1 MKNNWAQRYSEWVVK
16 WRWPVILAS
25 VLLVLAAASGGRFLA
40 FNTDYRVFFS
50 EDNPQLM
57 AFEELQKTYT
67 KIDNIQ
73 FVVQSLNG
81 DTMTPEVLD
90 GVEKLTQKAWL
101 LPFTL
106 RVDSVTNFQHTTAEG
121 DDLLVADLVEG
132 ARNLPQATIE
142 QVRGIAQHEPTL
154 KTMMISGDSAV
165 TAINVTF
172 QMPEKSM
179 DEVPSATAAARKLA
193 AEIEAEYPV
202 KVYLSGMV
210 MMNNAFMESSM
221 NDMASLVP
229 AMYLIIIVMVL
240 LLVRSI
246 SATVTTVLVLFFSV
260 LTGMGLAGWLGIKLT
275 PPSSAATTIIMTLAV
290 ADSIHIIVSMLASM
304 RSGMEKRAAVIESL
318 RINFMPVFLTSITTA
333 IGFLSMNAS
342 DSPPFHDLGNI
353 TAMGVMAAFV
363 ISVTFLP
370 AMLAAMP
377 IRVAAEQT
385 GFGRLMDSFSDLVI
399 RRQNTIMMASLVMT
413 IVVLAMIPRN
423 DLNENFVKYFDT
435 STSFRND
442 ADFTADHLTGL
453 YQLQYSLSAG
463 ESNGVSDPAFLART
477 AEFVTWLRAQ
487 PEVQH
492 VNSITDTFQR
502 LNKSLHDD
510 DPAWYKLPEE
520 RDLAAQYLLLYELS
534 LPYGLDMNNQLN
546 IDKSSTQI
554 IVTLKNMTT
563 RELRDITRR
572 GEMWLANHAPEMQT
586 TGIGPAIMFAY
597 ISERNIKSMLSGT
610 LIALVLISLLI
621 TIALRSMKIGFIS
634 LLPNLLPAGL
644 AFGVWGLVVGEVN
657 MAAAMVA
664 GMSLGIVVDDSIH
677 FLSKYLRA
685 RRETGMDA
693 EAAVRYAF
701 ASVGVAIAVTSAVLV
716 AGFMVLA
723 QSSFAMNSQMALLTS
738 IAIAMALL
746 ADFLLLPV
754 LLMRMDRPKGNR
766 QKGDL
771 QGGEGQKPQNLG
783 THASVEASA

>member
-1 MKNNWAQRYSEWVVK
+1 MNKTSEWAQVYAQWIVR
-16 WRWPVILAS
+16 WRWPVILLA
-25 VLLVLAAASGGRFLA
+25 VLMAFGAASGGRFLA

-50 EDNPQLM
+50 DDNPQLM
-57 AFEELQKTYT
+57 AFEELQETYT

-73 FVVQSLNG
+73 FVLESLNG
-81 DTMTPEVLD
+81 NALSPDVMD
-90 GVEKLTQKAWL
+90 AVEKLTEESWL
-101 LPFTL
+101 LPFAL
-106 RVDSVTNFQHTTAEG
+106 RVDSVSNFQHTTAVG
-121 DDLLVADLVEG
+121 DDLVVADLIED
-132 ARNLPQATIE
+132 ARHLSKE
-142 QVRGIAQHEPTL
+142 QLKGLGDVAQHEPSL
-154 KTMMISGDSAV
+154 KTMLISSDNVV

-172 QMPEKSM
+172 QMPEKAM
-179 DEVPSATAAARKLA
+179 DEVPKAAAAARKLA
-193 AEIEAEYPV
+193 AEIEAAYPV
-202 KVYLSGMV
+202 KIYLNGMV

-221 NDMASLVP
+221 NDMGTLVP
-229 AMYLIIIVMVL
+229 AMYLIIIIMMLV
-240 LLVRSI
+240 LVRSF
-246 SATVTTVLVLFFSV
+246 SATAATVFVLAFSV

-304 RSGMEKRAAVIESL
+304 RKGMEKRLAVIESL
-318 RINFMPVFLTSITTA
+318 RVNFMPVFLTSITTA

-363 ISVTFLP
+363 FSVTFLP
-370 AMLAAMP
+370 AMLAVLPVRAK
-377 IRVAAEQT
+377 A
-385 GFGRLMDSFSDLVI
+385 GRTRFSAWMDVFSDQVI
-399 RRQNTIMMASLVMT
+399 RRQRFIMMGSVAIAV
-413 IVVLAMIPRN
+413 VVLAMIPRN
-423 DLNENFVKYFDT
+423 ELNEDFVKYFDT
-435 STSFRND
+435 STTFRSD
-442 ADFTADHLTGL
+442 VDFASEHLTGL
-453 YQLQYSLSAG
+453 YQLQYSLPAG
-463 ESNGVSDPAFLART
+463 ESNGVSDPKFLAD
-477 AEFVTWLRAQ
+477 AKAFVDWLRTQ
-487 PEVQH
+487 PEVEH

-502 LNKSLHDD
+502 LNMSLHGD

-546 IDKSSTQI
+546 VDKSSTQI
-554 IVTLKNMTT
+554 IATLKNLTT
-563 RELRDITRR
+563 RELREVTIR
-572 GEMWLANHAPEMQT
+572 GEQWLADHAPEIQA

-597 ISERNIKSMLSGT
+597 ISERNIKSMLGGT
-610 LIALVLISLLI
+610 LLALLLISVLISF
-621 TIALRSMKIGFIS
+621 ALRSVKIGMIS

-657 MAAAMVA
+657 MAAAMVT

-685 RRETGMDA
+685 RREEGMDA

-701 ASVGVAIAVTSAVLV
+701 SSVGIAIVVTSVVLV

-723 QSSFAMNSQMALLTS
+723 QSTFALNSQMALLTS

-754 LLMRMDRPKGNR
+754 LLMRMDRLKGN
-766 QKGDL
+766 
-771 QGGEGQKPQNLG
+771 GQAKDDVQL
-783 THASVEASA
+783 TEVTT